1 MLAKFERRAFTEG
14 CKVWLGKYRSLHN
27 IPHWHYEHELVS
39 CLEGSA
45 AVLLDGQQYRLE
57 AGMCILCPA
66 ESPHSIASSLDGGV
80 IVAQFDQSLCAGVAP
95 FWLES
100 PLFEDRYGSYSC
112 MDGMYREQESRLA
125 FCSEKINASMSLLL
139 IEIFRN
145 EPLVRRAAQNQKSIA
160 RYKDLLTV
168 IDQSFDHLSFRD
180 AAAFMNM
187 SDAYF
192 SRFFKKVSGMTF
204 SQYLNI
210 VRVGRAIDILAVSP
224 DITMA
229 SLMTECGFNTLR
241 NFNRVFKS
249 VTGYSP
255 STLPRDYSLDYRSL
269 STYEDAFDPTMDSS
283 ILLTNPGPDPE
294 PGSD

>member
-80 IVAQFDQSLCAGVAP
+80 IVAQFDQSLCAGAAP

-112 MDGMYREQESRLA
+112 MDGMYR
-125 FCSEKINASMSLLL
+125 
-139 IEIFRN
+139 
-145 EPLVRRAAQNQKSIA
+145 
-160 RYKDLLTV
+160 
-168 IDQSFDHLSFRD
+168 
-180 AAAFMNM
+180 
-187 SDAYF
+187 
-192 SRFFKKVSGMTF
+192 
-204 SQYLNI
+204 
-210 VRVGRAIDILAVSP
+210 
-224 DITMA
+224 
-229 SLMTECGFNTLR
+229 
-241 NFNRVFKS
+241 
-249 VTGYSP
+249 
-255 STLPRDYSLDYRSL
+255 
-269 STYEDAFDPTMDSS
+269 
-283 ILLTNPGPDPE
+283 
-294 PGSD
+294 